1 MNHDMMLT
9 VLSIL
14 SSRGQS
20 PFHYFLCPVLSAE
33 DGRPVIIIIIIV
45 IQLHYH
51 CYHHHHCHLRV
62 RQGWGLNPAGGQSCM
77 ELLAHSSHT

>member
-1 MNHDMMLT
+1 MMLT

-33 DGRPVIIIIIIV
+33 DGRPVIIIVIIV
-45 IQLHYH
+45 IQLH
-51 CYHHHHCHLRV
+51 LIIAIIIIIV
-62 RQGWGLNPAGGQSCM
+62 IL
-77 ELLAHSSHT
+77 ELDRDGA